1 MRVLAGLNFVLI
13 TGLFVITAWHGLT
26 GVTIVNDF
34 THITLLTVLPMMA
47 IGMFVVAFAPR

>member
-1 MRVLAGLNFVLI
+1 MRILAGLNFVLI
-13 TGLFVITAWHGLT
+13 TGLFLTSVWHGLT

-34 THITLLTVLPMMA
+34 THVTLLTVLPITA

>member
-1 MRVLAGLNFVLI
+1 MRILAGLNFVLI
-13 TGLFVITAWHGLT
+13 TGLFLTSAWHGLT

-34 THITLLTVLPMMA
+34 THITLLTVLPIMA